1 MLVQELFV
9 DFKNQNRTA
18 WEQVNDNGAGIFAQ
32 NHGKLL
38 VDFIRDYLAYF
49 LVLNEAIENGLV
61 GINHEKRALDFIVGP
76 LAEHKAVIIID

>member
-9 DFKNQNRTA
+9 DFENQNRTA
-18 WEQVNDNGAGIFAQ
+18 REQVNDNSTCIFAQ

-38 VDFIRDYLAYF
+38 VDFIGDYLAYF

-61 GINHEKRALDFIVGP
+61 GVDHEERALYFIVVP